1 MKVLLL
7 FPMADGQTGPAIKYA
22 FEKLGHKVEAVDA
35 KLNPRK
41 SHFTAIHFEPDLIFC
56 SRTKE
61 LADQVRLIKL
71 VIDAKVCMWNVDTRT
86 NIAEWKHLFPLIKLC
101 DYHFIVDSK
110 TIPEW
115 RKINNNTFWVSQG
128 LQNEVYKKPLTITD
142 EDRKKYSCDVG
153 WAGDIDSGG
162 HIFRR
167 SFIKAV
173 KSMDIDFKVWGRKG
187 KSKIY
192 NEEHNK
198 MVSLSKINLAMSGWP
213 ENEGYVSVRDYK
225 ILGAGG
231 FLLELDRKRIHDIF
245 PVGTMDHY
253 YHSSESFMERIRFY
267 LINPELRK
275 SRADN
280 GYCWVRA
287 NATYTHR
294 IKEMLN
300 IMKGDLKC

>member
-1 MKVLLL
+1 MKILLA

-22 FEKLGHKVEAVDA
+22 FEKLGHEVKAVDA

-71 VIDAKVCMWNVDTRT
+71 VIDTKICMWNVDTRT
-86 NIAEWKHLFPLIKLC
+86 NITEWKHLFPLIKLC
-101 DYHFIVDSK
+101 DYYFVVASK
-110 TIPEW
+110 LISEW
-115 RKINNNTFWVSQG
+115 RKINPNTFWIPQG
-128 LQNEVYKKPLTITD
+128 LQNEVYKKPLIITD
-142 EDRKKYSCDVG
+142 KDREKYSCDVG
-153 WAGDIDSGG
+153 WVGDIDSGG

-173 KSMDIDFKVWGRKG
+173 KSMDIGFRVWGRKG

-198 MVSLSKINLAMSGWP
+198 MVSLSKINLGMSGWP
-213 ENEGYVSVRDYK
+213 ENENCVSVRDYK

-231 FLLELDRKRIHDIF
+231 FLLEFDRKRIHDIF
-245 PVGTMDHY
+245 PGNTFDVYSDP
-253 YHSSESFMERIRFY
+253 EELVDQIEFY
-267 LINPELRK
+267 LENDTQRK
-275 SRADN
+275 SIAEM
-280 GYCWVRA
+280 GYNWVHK